1 MEIPVV
7 DLFAG
12 PGGLGEG
19 FASFQTPD
27 GVRPFRLALSVEVD
41 PFAHRTLELRTFFR
55 QFKPSERPDEYY
67 AYCKGELTRD
77 QLFDAYPI
85 FAEMASSEAWNAE
98 LGRVPEPEID
108 AKIRRAIG
116 SSRNWVLIGGP
127 PCQAYSTAGR
137 SRMRKVDPEA
147 FEADGRHFLYRE
159 YLRIIQRFAPPVF
172 VMENVKGLLS
182 STVRGEAMFR
192 RILQDLSQANE
203 DEAKQYRINSLTHEP
218 GAAALSPEDYLI
230 RFEHHGIPQRRHR
243 VILLGIRSDVKQ
255 DYPLLPRRPDTP
267 TVGDAIGDLPPIRSK
282 LSRQTD
288 STAEWQRALKST
300 LDFDLGT
307 YGSEPAFMHRLNSAI
322 RGAIS
327 DSAGDG
333 RYLCLNGAP
342 KRIPSQWLKKHRSW
356 FYDSHLADGVLNH
369 GARAHMADDLARYM
383 FLSVLGE
390 LRGESPKLRDFPPS
404 LLPQHKN
411 VDRALQSE
419 NFADRFR
426 VQVSGQPATTI
437 MSHIAKDGHY
447 YVHPEPEQCRSLTVR
462 EAARLQTFPDNYF
475 FEGSR
480 TQQYRQI
487 GNAVPPLVAREMAA
501 SVFHLIQAMSSG

>member
-19 FASFQTPD
+19 FASFETID
-27 GVRPFRLALSVEVD
+27 GERPFRIALSIEVD
-41 PFAHRTLELRTFFR
+41 PFAHQTLELRSFFR
-55 QFKPSERPDEYY
+55 QFPPKKRPKEYY
-67 AYCKGELTRD
+67 DYCRGELTRD
-77 QLFDAYPI
+77 ELFATYPI
-85 FAEMASSEAWNAE
+85 LAEQAKNEAWNAE
-98 LGRVPEPEID
+98 LGRVPESELD
-108 AKIRRAIG
+108 GKIRRAIG
-116 SSRNWVLIGGP
+116 SSAVWVLIGGP

-137 SRMRKVDPEA
+137 SRMRKADPAA
-147 FEADGRHFLYRE
+147 FEEDGRHFLYQE

-192 RILQDLSQANE
+192 RILQDLSQAN
-203 DEAKQYRINSLTHEP
+203 ANGRQQYHINSLTHGP
-218 GAAALSPEDYLI
+218 DVSALSPEDYLI

-243 VILLGIRSDVKQ
+243 VILLGIRSDLKQ
-255 DYPLLPRRPDTP
+255 DYPLLPRQSDTP

-282 LSRQTD
+282 LSRQKD
-288 STAEWQRALKST
+288 SVAAWRSAVRAT
-300 LDFDLGT
+300 VDFDLGVHT
-307 YGSEPAFMHRLNSAI
+307 SDPKFMQRLASAI
-322 RGAIS
+322 RGAVH
-327 DSAGDG
+327 DSTGDG
-333 RYLCLNGAP
+333 RFLHLNGAP
-342 KRIPSQWLKKHRSW
+342 RRTRSKWLKMHRSW
-356 FYDSHLADGVLNH
+356 FDDPGLTGGVLNH
-369 GARAHMADDLARYM
+369 AARAHMADDLARYM

-411 VDRALQSE
+411 VGRALRSD

-426 VQVSGQPATTI
+426 VQVKGQPATTI

-475 FEGSR
+475 FEGPR
-480 TQQYRQI
+480 TQQYKQI
-487 GNAVPPLVAREMAA
+487 GNAVPPLVARQMAA
-501 SVFHLIQAMSSG
+501 SVFYILRQIPSS